1 MLAFLCQYI
10 RRVSLQS
17 RCEQLQELCVDR
29 GACFMAM
36 LPVYEACGI
45 NINETCNINIKE
57 LCANQCVE
65 DFPRDPSNIDITL
78 RIITDCA
85 EVCNKT

>member
-1 MLAFLCQYI
+1 MP
-10 RRVSLQS
+10 SM
-17 RCEQLQELCVDR
+17 QELCSNTS
-29 GACFMAM
+29 GACFNSMI
-36 LPVYEACGI
+36 PVYEA
-45 NINETCNINIKE
+45 CNINIKE